1 MQRCS
6 NNPVV
11 HSLFSMHMWMSEGGV
26 PSCGSEW
33 TSMERLNGA
42 LTCRESLA
50 LGLSGLSPLV
60 TAVYP
65 LLPTALLLV
74 LLAD

>member
-1 MQRCS
+1 M
-6 NNPVV
+6 
-11 HSLFSMHMWMSEGGV
+11 G
-26 PSCGSEW
+26 
-33 TSMERLNGA
+33 RLNGA

-50 LGLSGLSPLV
+50 LGLSDLSPLV
-60 TAVYP
+60 TVVYP